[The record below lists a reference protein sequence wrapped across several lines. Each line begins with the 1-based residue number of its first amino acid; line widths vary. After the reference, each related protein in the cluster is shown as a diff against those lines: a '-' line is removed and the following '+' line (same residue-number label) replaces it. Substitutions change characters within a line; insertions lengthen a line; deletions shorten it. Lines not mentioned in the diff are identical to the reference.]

1 MSSHSEDLLI
11 LEIAQCNRIACTG
24 RSLKIVFILLFA
36 IAQYFIN
43 TLLNLQDNSCPLN
56 GRTDLRA
63 DKAYLKASYAPLR
76 ACYLAA
82 VEPCRPRYSSYLQ
95 LRARSP
101 PFWIIQRKSIHT
113 KQRVTLSFIIKTP

>member
-1 MSSHSEDLLI
+1 MSSHSEDLII

-43 TLLNLQDNSCPLN
+43 TLLNLQLN

-113 KQRVTLSFIIKTP
+113 EQRVTLSFIIKTP